1 MGKIILWLLILYII
15 PEVLTQTAFPEEKWL
30 STLFEAIFPFMS
42 CSKSLA
48 EILSNK
54 DTDYPA
60 SVYYR
65 FAFFAGQTVVFLG
78 LAIFIDY

>member
-1 MGKIILWLLILYII
+1 M
-15 PEVLTQTAFPEEKWL
+15 
-30 STLFEAIFPFMS
+30 
-42 CSKSLA
+42 A

-65 FAFFAGQTVVFLG
+65 FAFFVGQTVVFLG
-78 LAIFIDY
+78 LAIFIDYRKIHAFRGTDKNEMTEERLQLKEHDDVLAHKKIAKEV